1 MSASSSSSSA
11 SQMSSILDTVKDI
24 ENRITSLRKL
34 IDSGAVATAA
44 AHPTEKKR
52 GRPSKAA
59 LAAAAAAPPAEP
71 KPKKEMSDG
80 VKAWLKFNAHITD
93 VLAREGNP
101 FKRVAEAKQFASK
114 LKNLREPAEWSE
126 EDILEQ
132 RELWADAHQVPC
144 PVCNKNPTEDVSEH
158 KACILAL
165 TEQAVAAGKSPEEA
179 VNEWA
184 KAVGAA
190 ITTESSP
197 AEKKKPG
204 RPKKTEE
211 QKAADKVAREAA
223 AAALTPE
230 QKAAAKAAKAAKK
243 AAKAAGGSAADE

>member
-1 MSASSSSSSA
+1 MSATNPA
-11 SQMSSILDTVKDI
+11 SQMASILDTVKDL
-24 ENRITSLRKL
+24 ETRITSLRKL
-34 IDSGAVATAA
+34 IDGGVVGAVAA
-44 AHPTEKKR
+44 PEGKKR

-59 LAAAAAAPPAEP
+59 IAAAAAAPPAEP

-80 VKAWLKFNAHITD
+80 VKAWLEFNARIAE
-93 VLAREGNP
+93 VLTREGSP

-114 LKNLREPAEWSE
+114 LKKLKDPAEWSDE
-126 EDILEQ
+126 EILEE
-132 RELWADAHQVPC
+132 REQWADEHQVPC
-144 PVCNKNPTEDVSEH
+144 PVCKKNPTEDVTEH

-190 ITTESSP
+190 VPAEAAP
-197 AEKKKPG
+197 AEKKSPG
-204 RPKKTEE
+204 RPKKTDE

-243 AAKAAGGSAADE
+243 AAKAAGGSAADA

>member
-1 MSASSSSSSA
+1 MA
-11 SQMSSILDTVKDI
+11 SILDTVKDL
-24 ENRITSLRKL
+24 ETRITSLRKL
-34 IDSGAVATAA
+34 IDGGAAGIVAA
-44 AHPTEKKR
+44 PEGKKR

-59 LAAAAAAPPAEP
+59 IAAAAAAPPAEP

-80 VKAWLKFNAHITD
+80 VKAWLDFNAHIAEI
-93 VLAREGNP
+93 LAREGTP

-114 LKNLREPAEWSE
+114 LKKLREPSEWSE
-126 EDILEQ
+126 EEIIQQ
-132 RELWADAHQVPC
+132 REQWADEHQVPC

-165 TEQAVAAGKSPEEA
+165 TEEAVAAGKSPEEA

-184 KAVGAA
+184 KAVGAS
-190 ITTESSP
+190 IP
-197 AEKKKPG
+197 AETSTGDKKKPG
-204 RPKKTEE
+204 RPKKTDE

-230 QKAAAKAAKAAKK
+230 QKAAAKAAKDAKK